1 MKNILKY
8 CLSLAVAGGL
18 MWYVFKDMD
27 LASMWAKFQHA
38 NHSWLILVTI
48 FTIVAAWS
56 RAYRWNML
64 LEPLGYRP
72 SAFDST
78 VAVFTGYF
86 ANQLIPRAGEVTR
99 CGTLNRLEK
108 VPVNVGFGTVVAER
122 VFDVVTLLFLIGLAF
137 VLEFGR
143 LSNFFMELF
152 GEKLGIGQ
160 GSGSNRIALLGGL
173 AVLGIG
179 FL

>member
-72 SAFDST
+72 SAFEST
-78 VAVFTGYF
+78 VAVFTGGI
-86 ANQLIPRAGEVTR
+86 LPTSLSLVRA
-99 CGTLNRLEK
+99 K
-108 VPVNVGFGTVVAER
+108 
-122 VFDVVTLLFLIGLAF
+122 
-137 VLEFGR
+137 
-143 LSNFFMELF
+143 
-152 GEKLGIGQ
+152 
-160 GSGSNRIALLGGL
+160 
-173 AVLGIG
+173 
-179 FL
+179 